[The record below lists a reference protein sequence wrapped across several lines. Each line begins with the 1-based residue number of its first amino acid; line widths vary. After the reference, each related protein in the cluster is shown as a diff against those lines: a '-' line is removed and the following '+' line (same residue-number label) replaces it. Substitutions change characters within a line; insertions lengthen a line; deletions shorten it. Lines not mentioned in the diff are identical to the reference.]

1 MSAALADM
9 IHMNQ
14 VPMVYIYTHVVGR
27 SAASPITVSMRR
39 NHVTRME
46 MEVYIMEI
54 YFHEVVAPHALLMA
68 YFLMR

>member
-27 SAASPITVSMRR
+27 SAASPITVSMRS

-46 MEVYIMEI
+46 MEV
-54 YFHEVVAPHALLMA
+54 
-68 YFLMR
+68 